1 MRTFIILLLVV
12 ASFVLAP
19 ILAFAADSEFV
30 LVRGGTIF
38 PSNAVATVSDI
49 ASNAVQAVAVAQSAL
64 VVSNA
69 AAEVEAMIDD
79 VSAVINSVEGIGYIR
94 GYMLDFGVSAAEV
107 DTNQTAN
114 VIRFDHNISNDVA
127 SVYCDVY
134 VYFSAEPATLP
145 VLQLASSP
153 RDDATWTTLESVATA
168 LTTITVDS
176 TSYECYRITVAVPI
190 ALSSAFLRVF
200 ATAQS
205 TTVGS
210 YLPVRNGIKVGSY
223 EPLTASVT
231 CGTNTFTFVGG
242 IRVQ

>member
-1 MRTFIILLLVV
+1 MRASILSLLLLPVMGF
-12 ASFVLAP
+12 SS
-19 ILAFAADSEFV
+19 DSEFV
-30 LVRGGTIF
+30 LVKGGTIF

-49 ASNAVQAVAVAQSAL
+49 AAAAVQAVAVAQSAL
-64 VVSNA
+64 IVSNA

-79 VSAVINSVEGIGYIR
+79 VADVINSVEGIGYIR
-94 GYMLDFGVSAAEV
+94 GYALDFGVSAAEV

-114 VIRFDHNISNDVA
+114 VIRFDYDVSNDVA

-134 VYFSAEPATLP
+134 VYFTAEPATLP
-145 VLQLASSP
+145 VLRLASSP